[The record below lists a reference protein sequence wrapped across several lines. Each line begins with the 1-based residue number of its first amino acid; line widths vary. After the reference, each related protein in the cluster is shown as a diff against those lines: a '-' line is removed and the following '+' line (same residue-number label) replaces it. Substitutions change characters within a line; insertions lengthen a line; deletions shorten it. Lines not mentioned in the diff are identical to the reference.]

1 MLGGTMSEGA
11 LTIQDVTRIDLLEGL
26 ARQLANIGDSE
37 PDGDRYLAYRRASVQ
52 VELTALDLK
61 QALIWRIGFGQARPA
76 PMPRYS
82 DGKRV
87 YRNSE
92 EAHR

>member
-1 MLGGTMSEGA
+1 MSDGA

-26 ARQLANIGDSE
+26 ARQLETIADGE
-37 PDGDRYLAYRRASVQ
+37 ADGDRYLAYRRASVQ

-61 QALIWRIGFGQARPA
+61 QALIWRIGSGQARPA

-82 DGKRV
+82 AGR
-87 YRNSE
+87 RAFEATSE
-92 EAHR
+92 GRL